1 MKKVNRGF
9 DKFKLVYGGLN
20 NYLLNIEHEEK
31 QDEQE
36 GQDVDS
42 KASEFDSDSENR
54 SNDIDQDKSSVG
66 SDGE

>member
-20 NYLLNIEHEEK
+20 KYLLNIEHEEK

-42 KASEFDSDSENR
+42 
-54 SNDIDQDKSSVG
+54 
-66 SDGE
+66 